1 MCEVESM
8 KLMDL
13 YIPYRRGKRCGVSVY
28 AGIMFRRKKSGRWC
42 GFRFMFYLVRKDEEG
57 DWVLTNWGFLT
68 IPIRRV
74 ANE

>member
-1 MCEVESM
+1 MCEVE
-8 KLMDL
+8 
-13 YIPYRRGKRCGVSVY
+13 
-28 AGIMFRRKKSGRWC
+28 RKE
-42 GFRFMFYLVRKDEEG
+42 DD